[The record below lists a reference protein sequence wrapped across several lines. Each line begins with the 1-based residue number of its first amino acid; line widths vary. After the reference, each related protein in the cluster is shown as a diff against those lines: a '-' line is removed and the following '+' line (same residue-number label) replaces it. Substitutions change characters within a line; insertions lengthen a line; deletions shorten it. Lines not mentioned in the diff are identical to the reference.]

1 ACLSSRD
8 PYCIWLRTG
17 SCANMAPGFKAGY
30 EQDIEG
36 DHSLYPDSCH
46 ADVLATT
53 RNQDSAADSAYGVRR
68 LPDMDARSGASV
80 HYTLLIACVLVAFFL
95 GAILS
100 GFLVSCYCS
109 RSAAQRARRLGKDP
123 EASLPHAL
131 SLRSLAKLNG
141 LLDGQAKEDKLDVST
156 PKMYSSFIPNGRGE
170 PHLHTPAHQGLPLGD
185 PDLSLSQSLSQGDGE
200 LSGLPTPDSTP
211 ELPIKNMKAFRSHQY
226 EKNQNCNN
234 AKDNAPKC
242 GPSGSA
248 STSGFMAVVGNSL
261 TQQVFPF
268 AHHHGNSLSN
278 GAAHGAGAS
287 CSSLHLPEER
297 KIGNDERA
305 AGGGERGGGGGGGV
319 PHHHHSQQSLP
330 QTVVDVSALDELL
343 KHIHEVSAS
352 GNGGIK
358 VLTSTSSSSLFP
370 GSSASSSGGHHHHH
384 HHHHSQTRPHH
395 YNHSH
400 HHSNHHNN
408 NNSSSSSSGGGGHHH
423 HQQPQIPEMESAP
436 YYSTSTLP
444 RDGLPKR
451 LDVPPQNSTCSST
464 ASSSSNNPTSS
475 TSITSPSSS
484 TPLQQQ
490 VIPERPGAVVG
501 AGGSGVTVTRH
512 HSQRHSL
519 IKMGS
524 GGGGGAVP
532 RHHSFNHRGAPPAH
546 FLARMNTNSSSNGP
560 AGGGGAAG
568 GGDGAGGEAHRPSIA
583 SACLTRQ
590 HSYSEPPHVQRS
602 AIVRRTASLK
612 PQVPPKPLFLPN
624 TAASP
629 VAQAGKYN
637 Y

>member
-1 ACLSSRD
+1 MDLQA
-8 PYCIWLRTG
+8 G
-17 SCANMAPGFKAGY
+17 AN
-30 EQDIEG
+30 
-36 DHSLYPDSCH
+36 
-46 ADVLATT
+46 
-53 RNQDSAADSAYGVRR
+53 
-68 LPDMDARSGASV
+68 V

-141 LLDGQAKEDKLDVST
+141 LLDGQPKEDKLDVST
-156 PKMYSSFIPNGRGE
+156 PKMYSSFIPNGHSE
-170 PHLHTPAHQGLPLGD
+170 PHLHTPVHQGLPLGD
-185 PDLSLSQSLSQGDGE
+185 PELSLSQSLSQADGE

-211 ELPIKNMKAFRSHQY
+211 ELPIKNMKALRHHQY

-234 AKDNAPKC
+234 AKDNNPPP
-242 GPSGSA
+242 GPSCSGS
-248 STSGFMAVVGNSL
+248 SLGFMAVVGNSL

-268 AHHHGNSLSN
+268 SHHHSNSFSN

-287 CSSLHLPEER
+287 STSLHLPEER
-297 KIGNDERA
+297 KMSNDERVMA
-305 AGGGERGGGGGGGV
+305 AAGGGGGGGGGGGAV
-319 PHHHHSQQSLP
+319 PLHHHSQQSLP

-352 GNGGIK
+352 GTGGIK

-370 GSSASSSGGHHHHH
+370 SSSTGGHNHHHHH
-384 HHHHSQTRPHH
+384 HHNPPGQTRTHH

-408 NNSSSSSSGGGGHHH
+408 NSSSGGGGGGGGGHH
-423 HQQPQIPEMESAP
+423 HQQKIPETESTS

-451 LDVPPQNSTCSST
+451 LDAPVQNSTSSSAT
-464 ASSSSNNPTSS
+464 SSSSSSSSSNNPTSS
-475 TSITSPSSS
+475 TSIPSSSSSSSS

-490 VIPERPGAVVG
+490 VIPERPG
-501 AGGSGVTVTRH
+501 GSSVSVTRH

-524 GGGGGAVP
+524 GSGGGGGGGGGAVP
-532 RHHSFNHRGAPPAH
+532 RHHSFNQRGAHAH

-560 AGGGGAAG
+560 PPASGAATMNTSS
-568 GGDGAGGEAHRPSIA
+568 ESQRPSVA
-583 SACLTRQ
+583 SSCLTRQ
-590 HSYSEPPHVQRS
+590 HSYSEGPHVQRA

-624 TAASP
+624 TATSP
-629 VAQAGKYN
+629 VAEAGKYK